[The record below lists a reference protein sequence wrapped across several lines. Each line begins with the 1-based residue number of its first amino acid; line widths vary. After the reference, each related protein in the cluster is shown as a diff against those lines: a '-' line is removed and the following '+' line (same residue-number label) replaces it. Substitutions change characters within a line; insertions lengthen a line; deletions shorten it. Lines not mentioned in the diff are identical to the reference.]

1 MTGYLLDVNVLI
13 ALFDPSHVHHDAA
26 HGWFSNSRSKGWAT
40 CPLTENAVVR
50 ILSSPSY
57 PSGTLLAD
65 NVMERLAIFRRSGQ
79 HQFWPDDI
87 SILDAKRFNRTLIR
101 GPKQLTDIYLLGLA
115 EAHDGCLATLDRS
128 ISPGVLMSKAA
139 DRLELI
145 G

>member
-65 NVMERLAIFRRSGQ
+65 NVMERLAMFRS
-79 HQFWPDDI
+79 
-87 SILDAKRFNRTLIR
+87 
-101 GPKQLTDIYLLGLA
+101 YLLGLA

-139 DRLELI
+139 ARLELI